1 MLDHFNNSFSLSV
14 WGFFLTSR
22 SLSTLIQTHHPWS
35 VLRKSRL
42 FSSFIWLC
50 LVSLID
56 NANWVQDPI
65 LHIFISSADRPLCV
79 TFFLSKA
86 RQWRYLCTVTAQH
99 QHWLCCNVHS
109 HIQWA
114 SVCFWGA
121 TAAALCVVM
130 CWHMEADS
138 YQTSPVWLSVPPVRL
153 GWARSALES
162 DLSPLGSKWMQ
173 SAGVCHSPLREYQ
186 DFAGWLLGSSDVESN
201 SIFILCMSFVLFRSC
216 LPHLLLLLFSSCS
229 HLRTVPLHLLTT
241 SPHFW
246 SLCCLCFFFNSLLPS
261 VLFTSQNTSSICSTL
276 PGSPPSPGMNVL
288 TNIHGPPS

>member
-121 TAAALCVVM
+121 TAAAAALCVVM

-201 SIFILCMSFVLFRSC
+201 SIFILCMSFVFLFRSC
-216 LPHLLLLLFSSCS
+216 LHTCCSCS
-229 HLRTVPLHLLTT
+229 SPPALIYGLFHCTYWPRLHTFGLSAAFVFFLILYYPLYSSHLKTPALSAPLYLALLHLQG
-241 SPHFW
+241 W
-246 SLCCLCFFFNSLLPS
+246 MC
-261 VLFTSQNTSSICSTL
+261 
-276 PGSPPSPGMNVL
+276 
-288 TNIHGPPS
+288 